1 MTEEFTEL
9 HVLQPTRKNPK
20 IGDIFVMEPK
30 ENLFYFGKVIDA
42 NVVSKN
48 PLFNGGYL
56 IYLYNCPAKTK
67 EIPNQLDPNKL
78 LIPPL
83 VTNKQGWVKG
93 YFETVGSSDVT
104 SEEKNLDYGF
114 WHSTSEKFYS
124 LSWDVLTEK
133 PRQFIRNGLIS
144 YGGIGRGIHRLLS
157 GQPHNL

>member
-9 HVLQPTRKNPK
+9 RILKRTRKSPRV
-20 IGDIFVMEPK
+20 GDIFVMEPK
-30 ENLFYFGKVIDA
+30 ENLFYFGKVINA

-56 IYLYNCPAKTK
+56 IYLYNYPATTK
-67 EIPNQLDPNKL
+67 EIPDHLSPNNL
-78 LIPPL
+78 LIPPI
-83 VTNKQGWVKG
+83 VTNKQGWLKG
-93 YFETVGSSDVT
+93 YFETVGSRDAT

-133 PRQFIRNGLIS
+133 PTQFIRNGLIS

-157 GQPHNL
+157 GKPHNL